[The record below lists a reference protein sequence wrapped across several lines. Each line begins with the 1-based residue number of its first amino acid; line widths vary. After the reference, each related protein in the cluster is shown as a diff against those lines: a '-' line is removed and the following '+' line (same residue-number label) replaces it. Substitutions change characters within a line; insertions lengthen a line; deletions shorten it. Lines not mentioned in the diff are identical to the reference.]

1 MFIDFADN
9 GHAAPSHTDICI
21 VGAGVM
27 GLALASHLLSHSR
40 RQVLLVEEGGLE
52 DTKTSS
58 NVPAEL
64 SDGDVASAVAGSRA
78 RGFGGSSR
86 RWGGQALPFSALDLS
101 DRPFLPLRGGWAIS
115 REELNRWYA
124 VADRFLGLTSLPFET
139 DLWRNPD
146 VTAPFGKGQ
155 ELELALSKYSP
166 HAYLASVHRAAIAQS
181 RQADCLLHAKVA
193 AIHLAGSGPRGCA
206 LRRRHRKS
214 THPAQLPSGRRQG
227 DRQSA

>member
-1 MFIDFADN
+1 MFWDFAN
-9 GHAAPSHTDICI
+9 CI

-52 DTKTSS
+52 DTETSS

-124 VADRFLGLTSLPFET
+124 VA
-139 DLWRNPD
+139 
-146 VTAPFGKGQ
+146 
-155 ELELALSKYSP
+155 
-166 HAYLASVHRAAIAQS
+166 
-181 RQADCLLHAKVA
+181 
-193 AIHLAGSGPRGCA
+193 
-206 LRRRHRKS
+206 
-214 THPAQLPSGRRQG
+214 
-227 DRQSA
+227 